1 MNYEAVI
8 GIEIHCEL
16 MTKTKMFSSA
26 PLDYGATPNTA
37 VNEIDLAM
45 PGTLPSVN
53 KQAVA
58 YGLRLAQALH
68 LEIDSLVRFDRKNYF
83 YSDLPKGYQITQQFH
98 PLGQHGYFDILVKD
112 EVKRIR
118 INRLHMEED
127 TAKQFHENNKTLIDL
142 NRAGTP
148 LLEIVTEADFAT
160 GEEAA
165 AYVEGLRLLVVH
177 MGISDGK
184 MAEGSYR
191 CDVNISIRPVG
202 QEAFGTKVEIK
213 NLNSISNVQKSIE
226 FEIQRQTEVL
236 NEGGSIIQE
245 TRRFDEK
252 LQETVSM
259 RVKETLVDYRYFAE
273 PNIPPIRL
281 SNEFMDQPVIELPLT
296 RQLRYVEDYKLSMY
310 DAGVLVK
317 NLELSEYFEAIC
329 EKSHNA
335 KAVVNWLTQDLLA
348 HSDLKGERSYSEW
361 ISVDAMASLLEE
373 IEKGTISSKQAK
385 EVFEHVV
392 LGKMPKDIIE
402 ELGMVQ
408 VSDIA
413 QIESWVQSVLD
424 ENPQAIIDYKNGM
437 KKSVGFV
444 VGQVMK
450 LSKGQ
455 VNPKLASQTVVR
467 LLDMN

>member
-127 TAKQFHENNKTLIDL
+127 TAKQFHENDKTLIDL

-226 FEIQRQTEVL
+226 FEIKRQTEVL